1 MTQVHGRTAHTIV
14 GPGGEL
20 YTSPTVGSIFKAA
33 HAYEWVRRFQ
43 VREQEGRELLILVEI
58 HCEPSPAQRQDLLDQ
73 MHRTFG
79 PAFTFRIEVRDELPL
94 TPAGKYQFVV
104 PLSRNN

>member
-1 MTQVHGRTAHTIV
+1 
-14 GPGGEL
+14 
-20 YTSPTVGSIFKAA
+20 
-33 HAYEWVRRFQ
+33 
-43 VREQEGRELLILVEI
+43 
-58 HCEPSPAQRQDLLDQ
+58 